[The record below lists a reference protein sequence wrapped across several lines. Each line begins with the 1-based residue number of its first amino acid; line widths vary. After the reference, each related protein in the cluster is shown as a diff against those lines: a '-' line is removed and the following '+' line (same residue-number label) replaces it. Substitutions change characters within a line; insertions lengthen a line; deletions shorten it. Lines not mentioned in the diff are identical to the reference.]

1 MRMEKGK
8 LEVERKSNLGRN
20 EETARP
26 GASLWSSLVRE
37 EKGKDREQPQTVS
50 TWRGEYSGHWDA
62 LLWEAGEGSI
72 HGPRV
77 GSLVEMLPIRS

>member
-8 LEVERKSNLGRN
+8 LEVGKKSNLGRN

-37 EKGKDREQPQTVS
+37 EKGKDGKQLPTVS
-50 TWRGEYSGHWDA
+50 TWGVGCSVGDRG
-62 LLWEAGEGSI
+62 GE
-72 HGPRV
+72 HPWT
-77 GSLVEMLPIRS
+77 